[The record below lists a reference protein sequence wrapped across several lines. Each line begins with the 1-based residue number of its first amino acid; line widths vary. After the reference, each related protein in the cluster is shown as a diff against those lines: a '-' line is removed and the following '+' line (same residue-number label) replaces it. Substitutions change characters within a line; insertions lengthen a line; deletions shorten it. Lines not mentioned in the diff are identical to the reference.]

1 MASLPSATVTAPSF
15 ALPPARTASTTKR
28 PAAAFT
34 VRASLRKAAGN
45 AAVALAAS
53 AALLAPLSGAGAAMA
68 KEVLLGADDGGLAF
82 VPSEFTV
89 KSGETITFKN
99 NAGFPHNVVFDDDEV
114 PAGVDAAAISQGDE
128 ELLNAP
134 GQTYNVTLTV
144 PGTYRFYCSPHQ
156 GAGMVG
162 KVTVQ

>member
-1 MASLPSATVTAPSF
+1 MASLSSATVTAPSF
-15 ALPPARTASTTKR
+15 ASPPARTAAATRR
-28 PAAAFT
+28 PAAFT
-34 VRASLRKAAGN
+34 VRASLRKAAGT
-45 AAVALAAS
+45 AAVAVAAS
-53 AALLAPLSGAGAAMA
+53 TALLVLPGAAMA

-82 VPSEFTV
+82 VPSEFVV
-89 KSGETITFKN
+89 KSGEAITFKN

-134 GQTYNVTLTV
+134 GQTYTVTLTV
-144 PGTYRFYCSPHQ
+144 PGTYGFYCSPHQ

>member
-1 MASLPSATVTAPSF
+1 MAFLSSATVTTPSF
-15 ALPPARTASTTKR
+15 SAPPARAASNSTRR

-34 VRASLRKAAGN
+34 IRASLRKAAGT
-45 AAVALAAS
+45 AAVAVAAS
-53 AALLAPLSGAGAAMA
+53 AALLAPLSGAAMA

-89 KSGETITFKN
+89 KAGETITFKN

-134 GQTYNVTLTV
+134 GQTYTVTLTV
-144 PGTYRFYCSPHQ
+144 PGTYGFYCSPHQ